1 MNALFV
7 QLRRPLWAILLGA
20 ALVLGYLSSS
30 LGIQFNNFTLQSAEG
45 ESSQVGIP
53 FLFQGTGSKDYVV
66 KGELELGWLAPSRY
80 AVIPDD
86 LLTKF
91 VVNGQEV
98 DLSDQPYE
106 RLKDVNQGVTL
117 DLGRFLHSG
126 TNTLEVHFRD
136 FSGDMGL
143 TIKTSPLDVRVIGL
157 FVAWVL
163 VLSVAAVALL
173 ECFGL
178 SRLRSLLYWLIAAGS
193 VVRVAYIFT
202 YNPLDHIFSDPQR
215 HWEQGTEVLRR
226 DLMSLTDPIG
236 YQIYVGALAKLSV
249 KLPELVAFYTSLLA
263 LLGAWL
269 WYRFLRELQSNKNLA
284 LAGWAFLTLLPSWTA
299 IYAYFMQETLLIVLL
314 GAALWATW
322 RCRRKGDAA
331 SFAAMVFLWAA
342 AGLTRGIAIPLAAV
356 ACSWLWY
363 QQDGKVRKALYS
375 TAILLFILGPLTA
388 RTYPLVHHFAPHGMG
403 QLNVVYAQSG
413 KKVIEVNVIDVGRWG
428 FGSPSTGAKPFAPF
442 SDWMTQRTGT
452 VEAEVNFN
460 KGKGGWGPALDSV
473 HMSLS
478 DYLWI
483 TKENLIFLFFAD
495 SWPDMRAGR
504 LIDDL
509 SSIMRWLWAPLFI
522 FAIVV
527 LIKDA
532 KKLRRQWLLSAIIAV
547 WFVVQGLIPI
557 AINEGR
563 YRKPL
568 EGMLV
573 AQIVLWLAARQGAL
587 RLTVAGRKE
596 DLPAKA

>member
-1 MNALFV
+1 MNPFFS
-7 QLRRPLWAILLGA
+7 QLRRPLWAILLVA
-20 ALVLGYLSSS
+20 ALALAFLSNS
-30 LGIQFNNFTLQSAEG
+30 LGIRLNNFTLTGPGG
-45 ESSQVGIP
+45 EAGPIRMP
-53 FLFQGTGSKDYVV
+53 FLQQGTGDKQYVV
-66 KGELELGWLAPSRY
+66 QGELELGWLAPSLY
-80 AVIPDD
+80 NLIPDD
-86 LLTKF
+86 LLLKV
-91 VVNGQEV
+91 VVNGQTL

-117 DLGRFLHSG
+117 NLGPYLHSG
-126 TNTLEVHFRD
+126 SNQIEVHFRD

-143 TIKTSPLDVRVIGL
+143 TLKTSPLDVRVVGL
-157 FVAWVL
+157 FIAWVL
-163 VLSVAAVALL
+163 VLSCAAVALL
-173 ECFGL
+173 QCFGL
-178 SRLRSLLYWLIAAGS
+178 SRVRSLLYWLIAAGS
-193 VVRVAYIFT
+193 LVRVAYIFT

-236 YQIYVGALAKLSV
+236 YQIYVSALAKLSV

-263 LLGAWL
+263 LVGAWF

-299 IYAYFMQETLLIVLL
+299 IYAYFMQETLFIPLL

-322 RCRRKGDAA
+322 RCRRKGDLA
-331 SFAAMVFLWAA
+331 SFSAMVFFWIA

-356 ACSWLWY
+356 ACTWLWVI
-363 QQDGKVRKALYS
+363 QDGKFKKALYS
-375 TAILLFILGPLTA
+375 SAILLFILGPLTA
-388 RTYPLVHHFAPHGMG
+388 RSYGLVHHFAPHGMG
-403 QLNVVYAQSG
+403 QLNVIYAQSG
-413 KKVIEVNVIDVGRWG
+413 KKVIEINVIDVGRWG

-460 KGKGGWGPALDSV
+460 KGKGGWQPALDSV
-473 HMSLS
+473 QMSFS

-483 TKENLIFLFFAD
+483 AKENLIFLFFAD
-495 SWPDMRAGR
+495 SWPDVRAGR

-509 SSIMRWLWAPLFI
+509 SSVMRWLWAPLFV
-522 FAIVV
+522 FAIIVV
-527 LIKDA
+527 LKDA
-532 KKLRRQWLLSAIIAV
+532 RKLRRQWLLTGVLGA

-568 EGMLV
+568 EGLLV
-573 AQIVLWLAARQGAL
+573 AQVVLWLAARQGAL
-587 RLTVAGRKE
+587 RLPAARQEGRGQ
-596 DLPAKA
+596 AKA

>member
-1 MNALFV
+1 MNTFFL
-7 QLRRPLWAILLGA
+7 QLRRPLWAILLVA
-20 ALVLGYLSSS
+20 ALILGFLTNS
-30 LGIQFNNFTLQSAEG
+30 LLIQFNNVTLKSPDGEVSAI
-45 ESSQVGIP
+45 SLP
-53 FLFQGTGSKDYVV
+53 FLQQGTGEKEYVV
-66 KGELELGWLAPSRY
+66 QGQLQVGWLAPSLY
-80 AVIPDD
+80 NVVPDD
-86 LLTKF
+86 LLLKLR
-91 VVNGQEV
+91 VNGQEV

-106 RLKDVNQGVTL
+106 RLKDVNQGVAL
-117 DLGRFLHSG
+117 NLGQFLHTG
-126 TNTLEVHFRD
+126 DNQIEVHFRD

-143 TIKTSPLDVRVIGL
+143 NIKTSPLDVRVVVL
-157 FVAWVL
+157 FIAWVL
-163 VLSVAAVALL
+163 VLSIAAVALL
-173 ECFGL
+173 QCCGL
-178 SRLRSLLYWLIAAGS
+178 SRVRSICYWLIAAGS
-193 VVRVAYIFT
+193 VIRVAYIFT

-215 HWEQGTEVLRR
+215 HWEQGTDVLRR

-236 YQIYVGALAKLSV
+236 YQMYLGVLAKLSV

-263 LLGAWL
+263 LLGAWC
-269 WYRFLRELQSNKNLA
+269 WYRFLRELQGNKTLA

-322 RCRRKGDAA
+322 RCRRKADVA
-331 SFAAMVFLWAA
+331 SFSAMVFFWVA

-363 QQDGKVRKALYS
+363 TQESKVKKAVYS

-413 KKVIEVNVIDVGRWG
+413 KKVIEVNVIDVGRWI

-460 KGKGGWGPALDSV
+460 KGKGGWRPALDQV
-473 HMSLS
+473 QMSLS

-522 FAIVV
+522 FALIVV
-527 LIKDA
+527 IKDR
-532 KKLRRQWLLSAIIAV
+532 KKLRGQWLLTAVIAV

-568 EGMLV
+568 EGLLA
-573 AQIVLWLAARQGAL
+573 AQVVLWLAARQGAL
-587 RLTVAGRKE
+587 RL
-596 DLPAKA
+596 PAARPKHA

>member
-1 MNALFV
+1 MNTFFL
-7 QLRRPLWAILLGA
+7 QLRRPLWAILLVA
-20 ALVLGYLSSS
+20 ALILGFLTNS
-30 LGIQFNNFTLQSAEG
+30 LLIQFNNVTLKSPDG
-45 ESSQVGIP
+45 EVRAISLP
-53 FLFQGTGSKDYVV
+53 FLQQGTGEKEYVV
-66 KGELELGWLAPSRY
+66 QGQLQLGWLAPSLY
-80 AVIPDD
+80 NVIPDD
-86 LLTKF
+86 LLLKLL
-91 VVNGQEV
+91 VNGQEV

-106 RLKDVNQGVTL
+106 RLKDVNQGVAL
-117 DLGRFLHSG
+117 NLGQFLHTG
-126 TNTLEVHFRD
+126 DNQIEVHFRD

-143 TIKTSPLDVRVIGL
+143 NIKTSPLDVRVVVL
-157 FVAWVL
+157 FIAWVL
-163 VLSVAAVALL
+163 VLSIAAVALL
-173 ECFGL
+173 QCCGL
-178 SRLRSLLYWLIAAGS
+178 SRVRSICYWLIAAGS
-193 VVRVAYIFT
+193 VIRVAYIFT

-215 HWEQGTEVLRR
+215 HWEQGTDVLRR

-236 YQIYVGALAKLSV
+236 YQMYLGVLAKLSV

-263 LLGAWL
+263 LLGAWC
-269 WYRFLRELQSNKNLA
+269 WYRFLRELQGNKTLA

-322 RCRRKGDAA
+322 RCRRKADVA
-331 SFAAMVFLWAA
+331 SFSAMVFFWVA

-363 QQDGKVRKALYS
+363 TQESKVKKAVYS

-428 FGSPSTGAKPFAPF
+428 FGSPSTGAKPFTPF

-460 KGKGGWGPALDSV
+460 KGKGGWRPALDQV
-473 HMSLS
+473 QMSLS

-522 FAIVV
+522 FALIVV
-527 LIKDA
+527 IKDR
-532 KKLRRQWLLSAIIAV
+532 KKLCGQWLLTAVIAV

-568 EGMLV
+568 EGLLA
-573 AQIVLWLAARQGAL
+573 AQVVLWLASRQGAL
-587 RLTVAGRKE
+587 RL
-596 DLPAKA
+596 PAARPKHA